1 MNAQGPG
8 SSKSRLAHT
17 AMRHVA
23 SAWSV
28 YPREL
33 TRQRT
38 SRRAENLQ
46 IQTLFCKL
54 RRTLVAIAVKRT
66 HPWRSSRHQNESV
79 LQSALRPATS
89 RRD

>member
-8 SSKSRLAHT
+8 SSSPGWRT
-17 AMRHVA
+17 PWFP
-23 SAWSV
+23 AWSV

-38 SRRAENLQ
+38 SRRAENVQ

-54 RRTLVAIAVKRT
+54 CHTLVAIAVKRT
-66 HPWRSSRHQNESV
+66 HPWRSSRHQNERV